1 MFLIILTLY
10 QNNWSFS
17 SLRLFIIIR
26 QTTIMTVDQPLFV
39 LAKEIQLAKPKF
51 LGEDKFLVMMDDLYI
66 EMTFIKCIGVTL
78 FVEIFY

>member
-1 MFLIILTLY
+1 
-10 QNNWSFS
+10 
-17 SLRLFIIIR
+17 
-26 QTTIMTVDQPLFV
+26 MTVDQPLFV